1 MDLIKHIKPLGC
13 GVEWSV
19 WKRKIR
25 DLLDYYE
32 GALDAVDGKLIKPNE
47 LGENASNNDIK
58 KYKEQYD
65 LYRKGN
71 SFTKS
76 MITAAVTDAVYQKIM
91 DKNTAH
97 EVWETLKKNF
107 EAAAE
112 DQLFKHCTD
121 LFSFSWSNNA
131 DVSGNIAKL
140 NTLWNELNG
149 GLRVANKPELP
160 NLLLIGKVLQILPD
174 SFETF
179 KSSWMLM
186 SKNEDNTLD
195 ELLSQLCMFE
205 RNFLTKCHEENKVK
219 QEERVT
225 REALSVRQNN
235 DKKTVKQANPCHYC
249 KKKGHWIR
257 ECKQWIQN
265 GHPAKPKENANP
277 KKTKGPIGT
286 TATFVQDNACT
297 SIEDGSSVWWL
308 DNGATKH
315 MTKSSQYFVNYKR
328 FDIPKE
334 VNQAGHDIDDI

>member
-1 MDLIKHIKPLGC
+1 
-13 GVEWSV
+13 
-19 WKRKIR
+19 
-25 DLLDYYE
+25 
-32 GALDAVDGKLIKPNE
+32 
-47 LGENASNNDIK
+47 
-58 KYKEQYD
+58 
-65 LYRKGN
+65 
-71 SFTKS
+71 

-91 DKNTAH
+91 DKN

-112 DQLFKHCTD
+112 DQLFKYCTD

-160 NLLLIGKVLQILPD
+160 NLLLIGKFLQILPD

-186 SKNEDNTLD
+186 SKNKDNTLD

-257 ECKQWIQN
+257 
-265 GHPAKPKENANP
+265 
-277 KKTKGPIGT
+277 
-286 TATFVQDNACT
+286 
-297 SIEDGSSVWWL
+297 
-308 DNGATKH
+308 
-315 MTKSSQYFVNYKR
+315 
-328 FDIPKE
+328 
-334 VNQAGHDIDDI
+334 